1 MFKFNLIQKAID
13 CATGNI
19 IPTQQ
24 IVNACLTDGKVV
36 SLVFDNAKVVI
47 VQDGI
52 IMYSDLNSAVT
63 NELTCFFGQNKQ
75 LRHTRKIVKRL
86 ETELKS
92 FYPVPDGKKKFIEV
106 DMVVDLQDLA
116 EGDTIVLR
124 NGTQLKVDII
134 SCLEPNRVTISDGN
148 MYIDCHADGTSH
160 RGQCPHNDV
169 VQIIKA

>member
-47 VQDGI
+47 VQDGT
-52 IMYSDLNSAVT
+52 IMYSDLESAMT
-63 NELTCFFGQNKQ
+63 HELTCFFAQNKQ
-75 LRHTRKIVKRL
+75 IRHTRKIVKRL

-92 FYPVPDGKKKFIEV
+92 FYTIPDAVDKKKFTKVI
-106 DMVVDLQDLA
+106 DLQDLA

-124 NGTQLKVDII
+124 NGDKLVIKRMKWSDNNTLVQVVSSNAIALHYWAHSGYHTEHTQ
-134 SCLEPNRVTISDGN
+134 S
-148 MYIDCHADGTSH
+148 
-160 RGQCPHNDV
+160 DV
-169 VQIIKA
+169 VEVIKG